1 MGNIYEVIDKHA
13 AFTVDADWRGYKT
26 ILSPDNEYY
35 ELQQQTFNKVWHG
48 CLMIWRTETG
58 MIQGEYYPFGIT
70 DEDGERHS
78 PQNIFVP
85 VDVGY
90 KMSLKDVVER
100 YFAKSPAI
108 IELHEADYYELQRES
123 SRACQ
128 RIADRFA
135 AMEKR
140 RRNRGKIEQKAS
152 DSSEF
157 EMPIFNV

>member
-1 MGNIYEVIDKHA
+1 MGNIYEVVDKHA

-26 ILSPDNEYY
+26 ILNPDHEYY
-35 ELQQQTFNKVWHG
+35 EIQQQTFNKVWHG

-70 DEDGERHS
+70 DEYGERRYMHD
-78 PQNIFVP
+78 IFVP
-85 VDVGY
+85 ADHG
-90 KMSLKDVVER
+90 MSLKDVVER
-100 YFAKSPAI
+100 YFSTSPAI
-108 IELHEADYYELQRES
+108 IELHEADYYELQREA

-128 RIADRFA
+128 RIVDRYA

-140 RRNRGKIEQKAS
+140 RQSQGKIEQKAN
-152 DSSEF
+152 DSSEY